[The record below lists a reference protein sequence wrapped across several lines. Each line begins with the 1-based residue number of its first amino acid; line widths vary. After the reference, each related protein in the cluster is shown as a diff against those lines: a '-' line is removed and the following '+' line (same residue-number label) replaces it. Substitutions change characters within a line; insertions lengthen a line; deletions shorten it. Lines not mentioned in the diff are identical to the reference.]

1 MAASPSS
8 SIPDNV
14 EKTASSEDYE
24 MVHAPV
30 EENPEFVVD
39 DIKRNRRQRIADAF
53 TVLAAG
59 FALISDGYQNSLM
72 TMMNVVFKE
81 RYGGD
86 VYNATMSTR
95 VSNALLVGE
104 VIGMVVIGLTCDYM
118 GRKTAIVATT
128 ILIVVGG
135 IMATAAHG
143 KTTEGMFWML
153 VVSRGVMGFG
163 SGGEYPAASTSASEA
178 ANEVHLRKKRGAI
191 FVLCTNLP
199 LSFGNPFCVIVFLIV
214 YAAVGFKGQHLST
227 VWRVCMGI
235 GCIWPLSVFYFRL
248 KMAQPRLYTKSAIK
262 KSVPYWLILKFYW
275 RTIIGTAGTW
285 FIYDFVV
292 FPNGVFSGSII
303 ATIIKPDEPD
313 KLLKTA
319 EWQLLI
325 GAIGLPGV
333 FIGAWL
339 CENRVLGRKYTMMIG
354 FALWIIVGLVIGCA
368 YTPLKRST
376 GAFVFMYG
384 MLASSGNLGPG
395 NMLGLVSSEAY
406 ATAVR
411 GTLYGFSAA
420 VGKAGAAVGT
430 QVFKP
435 IQGNLGDR
443 WTFIIAAI
451 LGLCGVVV
459 TFFFI
464 PRLNGEDLEE
474 EDVRFK
480 MFLRAHGWEGDFGT
494 TADKV
499 DDVEGTTSDENADT
513 DGVAQEVI
521 TETPNKISY

>member
-1 MAASPSS
+1 MAASTSS

-14 EKTASSEDYE
+14 EKQTSADDYV
-24 MVHAPV
+24 VHTPA

-72 TMMNVVFKE
+72 TMMNVTFKE
-81 RYGGD
+81 RYGAH
-86 VYNATMSTR
+86 VYNSTVSTR

-118 GRKTAIVATT
+118 GRKTAIVITT
-128 ILIVVGG
+128 ILIVIGG
-135 IMATAAHG
+135 IMAAASHG
-143 KTTEGMFWML
+143 KTTDGMFWML
-153 VVSRGVMGFG
+153 VVSRGVIGFG

-178 ANEVHLRKKRGAI
+178 ANETHLRKKRGAI

-214 YAAVGFKGQHLST
+214 YAACGFKGQHLST
-227 VWRVCMGI
+227 VWRTCMGI

-262 KSVPYWLILKFYW
+262 KAVPYWLILKFYW

-333 FIGAWL
+333 FVGAYL
-339 CENRVLGRKYTMMIG
+339 CENRVLGRKYTMLIG
-354 FALWIIVGLVIGCA
+354 FALWIVVGLVIGCA

-384 MLASSGNLGPG
+384 MLSSSGNLGPG
-395 NMLGLVSSEAY
+395 NMLGLISSEAY

-451 LGLCGVVV
+451 LGLCGVIV
-459 TFFFI
+459 TLFFV
-464 PRLNGEDLEE
+464 PRLNGEDLEF

-480 MFLRAHGWEGDFGT
+480 QYLRAHGWEGDFGT
-494 TADKV
+494 AADKV
-499 DDVEGTTSDENADT
+499 DDIETSEEAHDT
-513 DGVAQEVI
+513 DDVGPQEVI
-521 TETPNKISY
+521 TEGPNKAAN